1 MFPFIWI
8 LNGSAVFIARLF
20 GLEPASEHEIAHTED
35 ELKIIVGESY
45 KSGEINQSEFRYV
58 NKIFV
63 F

>member
-1 MFPFIWI
+1 MVLQF
-8 LNGSAVFIARLF
+8 SSRVFF

-58 NKIFV
+58 NKIFD
-63 F
+63 FDERMAKKS